1 MHFRKKYLSA
11 LLFGALLFAS
21 AGTFTSC
28 KDYDDDI
35 NNLQEQINTI
45 ASSLNDL
52 KTKVESMGG
61 VKDVTFADGVLT
73 VTTDAGSATYT
84 IPDKVGIT
92 KVELKDG
99 VLYVDDVEAGKA
111 QTVEVKD
118 GILYIDGEAQ
128 ELNVNFDSNVV
139 AVIDKA
145 AGIYTLTVNNETIEL
160 PIAYATVSVKPVGN
174 TYFTENTIKTYT
186 GVDNQDHSYEYTNYV
201 YNQEPGGAGI
211 GIHWARAAKD
221 VTWDGPKG
229 NITKDMLLVGQI
241 AGSQVSVRPV
251 TFDLT
256 TAELGLISSTGV
268 VAPVTVKAWAGQ
280 DNGPIN
286 SGSRASVNS
295 LQHGDY
301 ALTVELDKDLT
312 DRQVVESFATA
323 DGNANVKYALTVDG
337 VKVTDYVY
345 VIDTQLKAD
354 AQLAAPEVD
363 GDKLCFGGESWFR
376 RTWDNNNTYDVPAG
390 THKISYADGRVYDV
404 KVEIDPSSESD
415 AKVYGLS
422 IDTQAGTITIGEKAQ
437 ERNFKLKVTLIDVN
451 GNISKTEVVGVRFA
465 ERTSQTVELE
475 ASQYTV
481 TPAQVKDI
489 VIDLGET
496 FTSLTDE
503 EAITIQS
510 VGNIDWTTEDD
521 KFLIDK
527 DLLKKLGHA
536 DPVLDLTGGIVYYED
551 EACTK
556 PISEDDFKKGEA
568 VKKIRYAKIPVNPAN
583 MYSTAYNP
591 AATTGEHLL
600 KLTLKRN
607 TGVGAGDTNV
617 TIKTVNVPVHV
628 TMPTWDEVFKTT
640 TQWNSNTYITRI
652 ANENLNDVKIS
663 MDAFGDVNNE
673 WLGEHN
679 NIKITKLV
687 YTDKEG
693 REQQAGALNY
703 PYVVSTPVQ
712 LKYTALTN
720 GTVESGKLAFTTMN
734 AVAEYVVGGVSD
746 FTIQKEFTVQLK
758 SIFED
763 AAFTATSAKIGN
775 DNIIKDLKIGLN
787 GYDVKVNANDFTNLG
802 FTNPDGTVGQFV
814 LEPSP
819 IATGRTNEISYQL
832 VAECSSLTNP
842 KATLTTDG
850 VLISGDAG
858 TIETGKGGTFT
869 IVFTDAMGVQT
880 TAKINFTK

>member
-1 MHFRKKYLSA
+1 MRKKYLSA

-99 VLYVDDVEAGKA
+99 VLYVDGVEAGKA

-160 PIAYATVSVKPVGN
+160 PIAYATVTVKTVDNN
-174 TYFTENTIKTYT
+174 TYFTENTLGILNT
-186 GVDNQDHSYEYTNYV
+186 
-201 YNQEPGGAGI
+201 GAGV
-211 GIHWARAAKD
+211 GIHWARATKD

-229 NITKDMLLVGQI
+229 NITKDMLVVGQI
-241 AGSQVSVRPV
+241 KGVEVSVRPV

-280 DNGPIN
+280 DNGPIHTT
-286 SGSRASVNS
+286 SRVSVND

-301 ALTVELDKDLT
+301 ALTVELNKDLT

-323 DGNANVKYALTVDG
+323 DGNANVKYALTVNG
-337 VKVTDYVY
+337 VKATDYVY

-363 GDKLCFGGESWFR
+363 GDKLCFGGEKMGVL
-376 RTWDNNNTYDVPAG
+376 DNRYWGYNLPVG

-422 IDTQAGTITIGEKAQ
+422 VDTQAGTITIGEKAL
-437 ERNFKLKVTLIDVN
+437 ERSFKLKVTLIDVN
-451 GNISKTEVVGVRFA
+451 GNISSTKVVNVYFG

-489 VIDLGET
+489 VIDLGDT

-503 EAITIQS
+503 EAITIKYPW
-510 VGNIDWTTEDD
+510 NIDWTTEDTN
-521 KFLIDK
+521 FLVEQTT
-527 DLLKKLGHA
+527 LTGLGHS
-536 DPVLDLTGGIVYYED
+536 DPEIDMTGGIVYYED

-556 PISEDDFKKGEA
+556 PINKDDFADGEA
-568 VKKIRYAKIPVNPAN
+568 VKKIRYAKIPVNPAHVCTDIYGN
-583 MYSTAYNP
+583 LVTSTGYNTS
-591 AATTGEHLL
+591 ATTGEHLL
-600 KLTLKRN
+600 KLTLKRY
-607 TGVGAGDTNV
+607 TGVGAGDTQV

-640 TQWNSNTYITRI
+640 TQWNGNTYVTRLS
-652 ANENLNDVKIS
+652 NVDVTTPSAEIS

-673 WLGEHN
+673 WLGAHN
-679 NIKITKLV
+679 NIVVKELK

-693 REQQAGALNY
+693 RKQVAGTEGSL
-703 PYVVSTPVQ
+703 VSTPVE
-712 LKYTALTN
+712 LKYSELTKGTA
-720 GTVESGKLAFTTMN
+720 ESGKLAFTTMN
-734 AVAEYVVGGVSD
+734 AVAEYVIGGVSD

-775 DNIIKDLKIGLN
+775 NNVIKDLKIGLN
-787 GYDVKVNANDFTNLG
+787 GYDVKVNSADFTALDYIK
-802 FTNPDGTVGQFV
+802 PDGTSAQFT
-814 LEPSP
+814 LT
-819 IATGRTNEISYQL
+819 TGNTTNSDDINYKL

-850 VLISGDAG
+850 VLISGEAG

>member
-1 MHFRKKYLSA
+1 MRKKYLSA

-73 VTTDAGSATYT
+73 VTTDAGSVTYN
-84 IPDKVGIT
+84 IPDKVGVT
-92 KVELKDG
+92 KVELTNG
-99 VLYVDDVEAGKA
+99 VLYVDGVEAGKA

-128 ELNVNFDSNVV
+128 ELNVDFDSNVI
-139 AVIDKA
+139 AETDKA
-145 AGIYTLTVNNETIEL
+145 AGTCTLTVNNEKIVL
-160 PIAYATVSVKPVGN
+160 PLAYADVAVKVVGN
-174 TYFTENTIKTYT
+174 TYFTENTIK
-186 GVDNQDHSYEYTNYV
+186 EYYNDLDYV
-201 YNQEPGGAGI
+201 YNWEPKGAGI

-221 VTWDGPKG
+221 ITWDGPKG
-229 NITKDMLLVGQI
+229 NITKDMLVVGQI
-241 AGSQVSVRPV
+241 AGAQVSVRPV
-251 TFDLT
+251 TFDLS

-268 VAPVTVKAWAGQ
+268 EAPVTVKAWAGQ

-286 SGSRASVNS
+286 SGSRVSVND

-301 ALTVELDKDLT
+301 ALTIELNKDLT
-312 DRQVVESFATA
+312 DRQVVESFATV

-354 AQLAAPEVD
+354 AQLAAPEVNS
-363 GDKLCFGGESWFR
+363 DKLCFGGEK
-376 RTWDNNNTYDVPAG
+376 TTGTTYYEDGFEFPVFDVPIG
-390 THKISYADGRVYDV
+390 THKINYADGRVYDV

-422 IDTQAGTITIGEKAQ
+422 VDTQAGTITIGEKAQ

-510 VGNIDWTTEDD
+510 VWNIDWTTEDN

-527 DLLKKLGHA
+527 NLLNRLGHEN
-536 DPVLDLTGGIVYYED
+536 PELDLTGGIVYYED

-583 MYSTAYNP
+583 KYSTAYNDN
-591 AATTGEHLL
+591 ATTGEHLL
-600 KLTLKRN
+600 KLTLRRN

-640 TQWNSNTYITRI
+640 TQWNGNTYVTRLS
-652 ANENLNDVKIS
+652 NVDVTTPSAEIS

-673 WLGEHN
+673 WLGAHN
-679 NIKITKLV
+679 NIVVKELK

-693 REQQAGALNY
+693 REQVAGAEGGF
-703 PYVVSTPVQ
+703 VSNPVA
-712 LKYTALTN
+712 LDYSALTK
-720 GTVESGKLAFTTMN
+720 GTAQSGKLAFTTMN
-734 AVAEYVVGGVSD
+734 AVAEYTIGGVSA

-775 DNIIKDLKIGLN
+775 DNVIKDLKIGLN
-787 GYDVKVNANDFTNLG
+787 GYDVKVNATDFTTLG

-814 LEPSP
+814 FVAYP
-819 IATGRTNEISYQL
+819 ISTGRTNEIGCQL
-832 VAECSSLTNP
+832 IAECSSLTNP

>member
-1 MHFRKKYLSA
+1 MRKKYLSA

-160 PIAYATVSVKPVGN
+160 PIAYATVSVKPVDDD
-174 TYFTENTIKTYT
+174 TYFTENTLGISNTAA
-186 GVDNQDHSYEYTNYV
+186 GV
-201 YNQEPGGAGI
+201 
-211 GIHWARAAKD
+211 GIHWARATKD

-229 NITKDMLLVGQI
+229 NITKDMLVVGQI
-241 AGSQVSVRPV
+241 KGAGVSVRPV

-286 SGSRASVNS
+286 SSSRVGVNN

-301 ALTVELDKDLT
+301 ALTVELNKDLT

-323 DGNANVKYALTVDG
+323 DGNANVMYALTVNG
-337 VKVTDYVY
+337 VKATDYVY

-354 AQLAAPEVD
+354 AQLAAPEVED
-363 GDKLCFGGESWFR
+363 YKLCFGGVSG
-376 RTWDNNNTYDVPAG
+376 TYYDLPVG

-422 IDTQAGTITIGEKAQ
+422 VDTQAGTITIGEKAQ

-489 VIDLGET
+489 VIDLGDT

-503 EAITIQS
+503 EAITIQG
-510 VGNIDWTTEDD
+510 VWNIDWTTEDN

-527 DLLKKLGHA
+527 NLLKTLGHA
-536 DPVLDLTGGIVYYED
+536 NPVLDLTGGIVYYED

-583 MYSTAYNP
+583 MYSTAYNSN
-591 AATTGEHLL
+591 ATTGEHLL
-600 KLTLKRN
+600 KLTLRRN

-640 TQWNSNTYITRI
+640 TQWSSNTYITRI

-814 LEPSP
+814 LVPSP

-842 KATLTTDG
+842 QATLNANG
-850 VLISGDAG
+850 VLISGTAG
-858 TIETGKGGTFT
+858 TIEAGKGGTFT
-869 IVFTDAMGVQT
+869 IVFTDVMGVQT

>member
-1 MHFRKKYLSA
+1 MRKKYLSA

-99 VLYVDDVEAGKA
+99 VLYVDGVEAGKA

-160 PIAYATVSVKPVGN
+160 PIAYATVSVKSVGN
-174 TYFTENTIKTYT
+174 TYFTENTLGILNNTVA
-186 GVDNQDHSYEYTNYV
+186 GV
-201 YNQEPGGAGI
+201 
-211 GIHWARAAKD
+211 GIHWARATKD

-229 NITKDMLLVGQI
+229 NITKDMLVVGQI
-241 AGSQVSVRPV
+241 KGAEVSVRPV

-268 VAPVTVKAWAGQ
+268 EAPVTVKAWAGQ

-301 ALTVELDKDLT
+301 ALTVELNKDLT

-363 GDKLCFGGESWFR
+363 GDKLCFGGESWFK
-376 RTWDNNNTYDVPAG
+376 RTWDNNNNLSYNTYDVPAG
-390 THKISYADGRVYDV
+390 THKISYADGRIYDV

-422 IDTQAGTITIGEKAQ
+422 VDTQAGTITIGEKAQ

-451 GNISKTEVVGVRFA
+451 GNISKTEVVEVRFA

-510 VGNIDWTTEDD
+510 VGNIDWTTEDN

-527 DLLKKLGHA
+527 NLLNRLGHEN
-536 DPVLDLTGGIVYYED
+536 PVLDLTGGIVYYED

-600 KLTLKRN
+600 KLTLRRN

-640 TQWNSNTYITRI
+640 TQWNGNTYVTRI
-652 ANENLNDVKIS
+652 ANENLNDVEIS

-693 REQQAGALNY
+693 REQQAGASNY

-712 LKYTALTN
+712 LNYTALTK

-734 AVAEYVVGGVSD
+734 AIAEYVIGGVSE

-787 GYDVKVNANDFTNLG
+787 GYDVKVNATDFTTLG
-802 FTNPDGTVGQFV
+802 FTNPDGTIGQFV
-814 LEPSP
+814 LVPGL
-819 IATGRTNEISYQL
+819 ITTGSTNEISYQL
-832 VAECSSLTNP
+832 IAECSSLTNP
-842 KATLTTDG
+842 QATLNANG
-850 VLISGDAG
+850 VLISGTAG

-869 IVFTDAMGVQT
+869 IVFTDVMGVQT

>member
-1 MHFRKKYLSA
+1 MRKKYLSA

-99 VLYVDDVEAGKA
+99 VLYVDGVEAGKA

-160 PIAYATVSVKPVGN
+160 PIAYATVSVKSVGN
-174 TYFTENTIKTYT
+174 TYFTENTLGISNTAA
-186 GVDNQDHSYEYTNYV
+186 GV
-201 YNQEPGGAGI
+201 
-211 GIHWARAAKD
+211 GIHWARATKD

-229 NITKDMLLVGQI
+229 NITKDMLVVGQI
-241 AGSQVSVRPV
+241 KGAEVSVRPV

-286 SGSRASVNS
+286 SGSDSRVGVND

-301 ALTVELDKDLT
+301 ALTVELNKDLT

-323 DGNANVKYALTVDG
+323 DGNANVMYALTVNG
-337 VKVTDYVY
+337 VKATDYVY

-363 GDKLCFGGESWFR
+363 VDKLCFGGEER
-376 RTWDNNNTYDVPAG
+376 DVLDNGYWGYNLPVG

-422 IDTQAGTITIGEKAQ
+422 VDTQAGTITIGEKAL
-437 ERNFKLKVTLIDVN
+437 ERSFKLKVTLIDVN
-451 GNISKTEVVGVRFA
+451 GNISSTKVVNVYFG

-503 EAITIQS
+503 EAITIQG
-510 VGNIDWTTEDD
+510 VWNIDWTTEDD

-527 DLLKKLGHA
+527 NLLNTLGHA
-536 DPVLDLTGGIVYYED
+536 NPVLDLTGGIVYYED

-583 MYSTAYNP
+583 MYSTAYNSN
-591 AATTGEHLL
+591 ATTGEHLL
-600 KLTLKRN
+600 KLTLRRN

-640 TQWNSNTYITRI
+640 TQWNGNTYVTRLSNVDITNRLV
-652 ANENLNDVKIS
+652 NIS

-673 WLGEHN
+673 WLGAHN
-679 NIKITKLV
+679 SIVVKELK

-693 REQQAGALNY
+693 REQVAGAEGGF
-703 PYVVSTPVQ
+703 VSTPVE
-712 LKYTALTN
+712 LDYSALTN
-720 GTVESGKLAFTTMN
+720 GTDQSGKLAFTTMN
-734 AVAEYVVGGVSD
+734 AVAEYVIGGVSD

-763 AAFTATSAKIGN
+763 ATFTATSAKIN
-775 DNIIKDLKIGLN
+775 NSRIIEGLKIGLN
-787 GYDVKVNANDFTNLG
+787 GHEVKVNSNDFMYLG
-802 FTNPDGTVGQFV
+802 YTNPDATIGQFV
-814 LEPSP
+814 FRPINSLTPS
-819 IATGRTNEISYQL
+819 IGTADEIYYEL

-842 KATLTTDG
+842 QASLVADG
-850 VLISGDAG
+850 VQITGTAG
-858 TIETGKGGTFT
+858 NIETGKGGTFT

>member
-1 MHFRKKYLSA
+1 MRKKYLSA

-111 QTVEVKD
+111 QTVEVKN

-160 PIAYATVSVKPVGN
+160 PIAYATVSVKPEGD
-174 TYFTENTIKTYT
+174 TYFTENTLGISNTAA
-186 GVDNQDHSYEYTNYV
+186 GV
-201 YNQEPGGAGI
+201 
-211 GIHWARAAKD
+211 GIHWARATKD

-229 NITKDMLLVGQI
+229 NITKDMLVVGQI
-241 AGSQVSVRPV
+241 KGAEVSVRPV

-280 DNGPIN
+280 DNGPIH
-286 SGSRASVNS
+286 SISRVGVND

-301 ALTVELDKDLT
+301 ALTVELNKDLT

-354 AQLAAPEVD
+354 AQLTAPEVKD
-363 GDKLCFGGESWFR
+363 NKLCFGGEER
-376 RTWDNNNTYDVPAG
+376 DVLDNGYLGYNLPVG

-422 IDTQAGTITIGEKAQ
+422 VDTQAGTITIGEKAL
-437 ERNFKLKVTLIDVN
+437 ERSFKLKVTLIDVN
-451 GNISKTEVVGVRFA
+451 GNISSTKVVNVYFG

-503 EAITIQS
+503 EAITIQG
-510 VGNIDWTTEDD
+510 VWNIDWTTEDD

-527 DLLKKLGHA
+527 NLLNNLGHA
-536 DPVLDLTGGIVYYED
+536 NPVLDLTGGIVYYED

-556 PISEDDFKKGEA
+556 PISEDDFEKGEA

-583 MYSTAYNP
+583 IYSTAYNP

-600 KLTLKRN
+600 KLTLRRN

-640 TQWNSNTYITRI
+640 TQWSSNTYITRI

>member
-1 MHFRKKYLSA
+1 MRKKYLSA

-45 ASSLNDL
+45 ASSLEDL
-52 KTKVESMGG
+52 KTKVEAMGG
-61 VKDVTFADGVLT
+61 VQDVTFADGVLT
-73 VTTDAGSATYT
+73 VTTNSGSATYN

-92 KVELKDG
+92 KVELKDN
-99 VLYVDDVEAGKA
+99 VLYVDGVEAGKVSAESA
-111 QTVEVKD
+111 QKIEVKD
-118 GILYIDGEAQ
+118 GVLYIDGEAQ
-128 ELNVNFDSNVV
+128 NLNVDFDSNVV

-160 PIAYATVSVKPVGN
+160 PIAYATVSVKAVGN
-174 TYFTENTIKTYT
+174 TYFTENTPEISNTAA
-186 GVDNQDHSYEYTNYV
+186 GV
-201 YNQEPGGAGI
+201 
-211 GIHWARAAKD
+211 GIHWARATKD

-229 NITKDMLLVGQI
+229 NITKDMLVVGQI
-241 AGSQVSVRPV
+241 KGAEVSVRPV

-280 DNGPIN
+280 DNGPIHTN
-286 SGSRASVNS
+286 SRVSVNN

-301 ALTVELDKDLT
+301 ALTVELNKDLT

-323 DGNANVKYALTVDG
+323 DGNANVMYALTVNG
-337 VKVTDYVY
+337 VKATDYVY

-354 AQLAAPEVD
+354 AQLAAPEVED
-363 GDKLCFGGESWFR
+363 SKLCFGGEESK
-376 RTWDNNNTYDVPAG
+376 TLDNGYWGYDLPVG

-404 KVEIDPSSESD
+404 KVEIDPSSQSD
-415 AKVYGLS
+415 AAVYGLS
-422 IDTQAGTITIGEKAQ
+422 VNTQAGTITIGEKAL
-437 ERNFKLKVTLIDVN
+437 ERSFKLKVTLIDVN
-451 GNISKTEVVGVRFA
+451 GNISSTKVVNVYFG

-489 VIDLGET
+489 VIDLGDT

-510 VGNIDWTTEDD
+510 VWNIDWTTEDD

-527 DLLKKLGHA
+527 NLLNTLGHA
-536 DPVLDLTGGIVYYED
+536 NPVLDLTGGIVYYED

-556 PISEDDFKKGEA
+556 PISENDFKKGEA

-583 MYSTAYNP
+583 MYSTAYNSN
-591 AATTGEHLL
+591 ATTGEHLL
-600 KLTLKRN
+600 KLTLRRN

-640 TQWNSNTYITRI
+640 TQWSSNTYITRI

-734 AVAEYVVGGVSD
+734 AVAEYTIGGVSK

-814 LEPSP
+814 LVPSP

-842 KATLTTDG
+842 QATLTTDG
-850 VLISGDAG
+850 VLISGTAG
-858 TIETGKGGTFT
+858 TIEAGKGGTFT
-869 IVFTDAMGVQT
+869 IVFTDVMGVQT

>member
-1 MHFRKKYLSA
+1 MRKKYLSA

-174 TYFTENTIKTYT
+174 NTYFTENTLGISNTAA
-186 GVDNQDHSYEYTNYV
+186 GV
-201 YNQEPGGAGI
+201 
-211 GIHWARAAKD
+211 GIHWARATKD

-229 NITKDMLLVGQI
+229 NITKDMLVVGQI
-241 AGSQVSVRPV
+241 KGAEVSVRPV

-280 DNGPIN
+280 DNGPIHTI
-286 SGSRASVNS
+286 SRVDVNN

-301 ALTVELDKDLT
+301 ALTVELNKDLT

-323 DGNANVKYALTVDG
+323 DGNANVMYALTVNG
-337 VKVTDYVY
+337 VKATDYVY

-354 AQLAAPEVD
+354 AQLAAPEVKD
-363 GDKLCFGGESWFR
+363 NKLCFGGVSG
-376 RTWDNNNTYDVPAG
+376 TYYNLPVG

-422 IDTQAGTITIGEKAQ
+422 VDTQAGTITIGEKAL
-437 ERNFKLKVTLIDVN
+437 ERSFKLKVTLIDVN
-451 GNISKTEVVGVRFA
+451 GNISNTKVVEVYFA

-489 VIDLGET
+489 VIDLGDT

-503 EAITIQS
+503 EAITIKYPW
-510 VGNIDWTTEDD
+510 NIDWTTEDTN
-521 KFLIDK
+521 FLVDQTT
-527 DLLKKLGHA
+527 LTRLGHS
-536 DPVLDLTGGIVYYED
+536 DSEIDMTGGIVYYED

-556 PISEDDFKKGEA
+556 PIKEDDFQNGEA
-568 VKKIRYAKIPVNPAN
+568 VKKIRYAKIPVNPAHGCTDIYGN
-583 MYSTAYNP
+583 LVTSTGYNTS
-591 AATTGEHLL
+591 ATTGEHLL
-600 KLTLKRN
+600 KLTLKRY
-607 TGVGAGDTNV
+607 TGVGAGDTQV

-640 TQWNSNTYITRI
+640 TQWNGNTYVTRLS
-652 ANENLNDVKIS
+652 NVDVTTSSAEIS

-679 NIKITKLV
+679 NIVVKELK

-693 REQQAGALNY
+693 REQVAGAEGGL
-703 PYVVSTPVQ
+703 VSTPVA
-712 LKYTALTN
+712 LDYSALTN
-720 GTVESGKLAFTTMN
+720 GTAQSGKLAFTTMN
-734 AVAEYVVGGVSD
+734 AVAEYTIGDVSA

-775 DNIIKDLKIGLN
+775 NNVIKDLKIGLN
-787 GYDVKVNANDFTNLG
+787 GYDVKVNSADFTALDYIK
-802 FTNPDGTVGQFV
+802 PDGTLAQFI
-814 LEPSP
+814 LT
-819 IATGRTNEISYQL
+819 TGNTTNSDDINYKL

>member
-1 MHFRKKYLSA
+1 MRKKYLSA

-45 ASSLNDL
+45 ASSLKDL

-61 VKDVTFADGVLT
+61 VQNVTFADGVLT

-160 PIAYATVSVKPVGN
+160 PIAFANVKINLVSDFNGSDGF
-174 TYFTENTIKTYT
+174 YFTECGLNGNVNTQQK
-186 GVDNQDHSYEYTNYV
+186 N
-201 YNQEPGGAGI
+201 
-211 GIHWARAAKD
+211 GIHWARATKD
-221 VTWDGPKG
+221 VTWNGPKG
-229 NITKDMLLVGQI
+229 NITKDMLVVGQI
-241 AGSQVSVRPV
+241 KGAEVSVRPV

-286 SGSRASVNS
+286 SGSRVGVNN

-301 ALTVELDKDLT
+301 ALTVELNKDLT

-323 DGNANVKYALTVDG
+323 DGNANVMYALTVNG
-337 VKVTDYVY
+337 VKATDYVY

-354 AQLAAPEVD
+354 AQLAAPEVED
-363 GDKLCFGGESWFR
+363 YKLCFGGVSG
-376 RTWDNNNTYDVPAG
+376 TYYDLPVG

-422 IDTQAGTITIGEKAQ
+422 VDTQAGTITIGEKAL
-437 ERNFKLKVTLIDVN
+437 ERSFKLKVTLIDVN
-451 GNISKTEVVGVRFA
+451 GNISNTKVVEVYFA

-489 VIDLGET
+489 VIDLGDT

-503 EAITIQS
+503 EAITIQ
-510 VGNIDWTTEDD
+510 VVWNIDWTTEDN

-527 DLLKKLGHA
+527 NLLNNLGHA
-536 DPVLDLTGGIVYYED
+536 NPVLDLTGGIVYYED

-556 PISEDDFKKGEA
+556 PISEDDFEKGEA

-583 MYSTAYNP
+583 IYSTAYNSN
-591 AATTGEHLL
+591 ATTGEHLL
-600 KLTLKRN
+600 KLTLRRE
-607 TGVGAGDTNV
+607 TGVGAGNTNV

-640 TQWNSNTYITRI
+640 TQWNGNTYVTRLSNVDITNRLV
-652 ANENLNDVKIS
+652 NIS

-673 WLGEHN
+673 WLGAHN
-679 NIKITKLV
+679 NIVVKELK

-693 REQQAGALNY
+693 REQVAGVEGGL
-703 PYVVSTPVQ
+703 VSTPVE
-712 LKYTALTN
+712 LDYSALTN
-720 GTVESGKLAFTTMN
+720 GTDQSGKLAFTTMN
-734 AVAEYVVGGVSD
+734 AVAEYTIGGVSK

-763 AAFTATSAKIGN
+763 AAFTATSAKIN
-775 DNIIKDLKIGLN
+775 NSRIIEGLKIGLN
-787 GYDVKVNANDFTNLG
+787 GHEVKVNSNDFMYLG
-802 FTNPDGTVGQFV
+802 YTNPDATIGQFV
-814 LEPSP
+814 FRPINSLTPS
-819 IATGRTNEISYQL
+819 IGTADEIYYEL

-842 KATLTTDG
+842 QASLVADG
-850 VLISGDAG
+850 VQITGTAG
-858 TIETGKGGTFT
+858 NIETGKGGTFT

>member
-1 MHFRKKYLSA
+1 MRKKYLSA

-111 QTVEVKD
+111 QTVEVKN

-160 PIAYATVSVKPVGN
+160 PIAYATVSVKPEGD
-174 TYFTENTIKTYT
+174 TYFTENTLGISNTAA
-186 GVDNQDHSYEYTNYV
+186 GV
-201 YNQEPGGAGI
+201 
-211 GIHWARAAKD
+211 GIHWARATKD

-229 NITKDMLLVGQI
+229 NITKDMLVVGQI
-241 AGSQVSVRPV
+241 KGAEVSVRPV

-280 DNGPIN
+280 DNGPIH
-286 SGSRASVNS
+286 SISRVGVND

-301 ALTVELDKDLT
+301 ALTVELNKDLT

-354 AQLAAPEVD
+354 AQLTAPEVKD
-363 GDKLCFGGESWFR
+363 NKLCFGGEER
-376 RTWDNNNTYDVPAG
+376 DVLDNGYLGYNLPVG

-422 IDTQAGTITIGEKAQ
+422 VDTQAGTITIGEKAL
-437 ERNFKLKVTLIDVN
+437 ERSFKLKVTLIDVN
-451 GNISKTEVVGVRFA
+451 GNISSTKVVNVYFG

-503 EAITIQS
+503 EAITIQG
-510 VGNIDWTTEDD
+510 VWNIDWTTEDD

-527 DLLKKLGHA
+527 NLLNNLGHA
-536 DPVLDLTGGIVYYED
+536 NPVLDLTGGIVYYED

-556 PISEDDFKKGEA
+556 PISEDDFEKGEA

-583 MYSTAYNP
+583 IYSTAYNP

-600 KLTLKRN
+600 KLTLRRN

-640 TQWNSNTYITRI
+640 TQWSSNTYITRI

-858 TIETGKGGTFT
+858 TIEAGKGGTFT
-869 IVFTDAMGVQT
+869 IVFTDEMGVQT

>member
-1 MHFRKKYLSA
+1 MRKKYLSA

-99 VLYVDDVEAGKA
+99 VLYVDGVEAGKA

-160 PIAYATVSVKPVGN
+160 PIAYATVTVKTVGN
-174 TYFTENTIKTYT
+174 DTYFTENTLGISNT
-186 GVDNQDHSYEYTNYV
+186 
-201 YNQEPGGAGI
+201 GAGV
-211 GIHWARAAKD
+211 GIHWARATKD

-229 NITKDMLLVGQI
+229 NITKDMLVVGQI
-241 AGSQVSVRPV
+241 KGVEVSVRPV

-280 DNGPIN
+280 DNGPIHTT
-286 SGSRASVNS
+286 SRVSVND

-301 ALTVELDKDLT
+301 ALTVELNKDLT

-323 DGNANVKYALTVDG
+323 DGNANVKYALTVNG
-337 VKVTDYVY
+337 VKATDYVY

-363 GDKLCFGGESWFR
+363 GDKLCFGGEKMGVL
-376 RTWDNNNTYDVPAG
+376 DNRYWGYNLPVG

-422 IDTQAGTITIGEKAQ
+422 VDTQAGTITIGEKAL
-437 ERNFKLKVTLIDVN
+437 ERSFKLKVTLIDVN
-451 GNISKTEVVGVRFA
+451 GNISSTKVVNVYFG

-489 VIDLGET
+489 VIDLGDT

-503 EAITIQS
+503 EAITIKYPW
-510 VGNIDWTTEDD
+510 NIDWTTEDS
-521 KFLIDK
+521 KFLVDRNTLSQLAENSPK
-527 DLLKKLGHA
+527 
-536 DPVLDLTGGIVYYED
+536 LDLTGGIVYYED

-556 PISEDDFKKGEA
+556 PIKEDDFQNGEA

-583 MYSTAYNP
+583 IYSTAYNP

-600 KLTLKRN
+600 KLTLRRY

-640 TQWNSNTYITRI
+640 TQWNGNTYVTRI
-652 ANENLNDVKIS
+652 ANENLNDVEIS

-693 REQQAGALNY
+693 REQQAGASNY

-712 LKYTALTN
+712 LNYTALTN

-734 AVAEYVVGGVSD
+734 AIAEYVIGGVSE

-787 GYDVKVNANDFTNLG
+787 GYDVKVNATDFTTLG
-802 FTNPDGTVGQFV
+802 FTNPDGTIGQFV
-814 LEPSP
+814 LVPGP
-819 IATGRTNEISYQL
+819 RTTGRTNEISYQL
-832 VAECSSLTNP
+832 IAECSSLTNP
-842 KATLTTDG
+842 QATLNANG
-850 VLISGDAG
+850 VLISGTAG

-869 IVFTDAMGVQT
+869 IVFTDVMGVQT

>member
-1 MHFRKKYLSA
+1 MRKKYLSA

-73 VTTDAGSATYT
+73 VTTNSGSATYN

-92 KVELKDG
+92 KVELKDN
-99 VLYVDDVEAGKA
+99 VLYVDGVEAGKVSAESA
-111 QTVEVKD
+111 QKIEVKD
-118 GILYIDGEAQ
+118 GVLYIDGEAQ
-128 ELNVNFDSNVV
+128 DLNVDFDSNVV

-160 PIAYATVSVKPVGN
+160 PIAYATVSVKVVGN
-174 TYFTENTIKTYT
+174 TYFTENTLGISSNTAA
-186 GVDNQDHSYEYTNYV
+186 GV
-201 YNQEPGGAGI
+201 
-211 GIHWARAAKD
+211 GIHWARATKD

-229 NITKDMLLVGQI
+229 NITKDMLVVGQI
-241 AGSQVSVRPV
+241 KGAEVSVRPV

-286 SGSRASVNS
+286 SGSRVGVND

-301 ALTVELDKDLT
+301 ALTVELNKDLT

-323 DGNANVKYALTVDG
+323 DGNANVMYALTVNG
-337 VKVTDYVY
+337 VKATDYVY

-363 GDKLCFGGESWFR
+363 GDKLCFGGEE
-376 RTWDNNNTYDVPAG
+376 TKGTTYYEGDFGFPVFDVPAG
-390 THKISYADGRVYDV
+390 THKINYADGRVYDV

-422 IDTQAGTITIGEKAQ
+422 VDTQAGTITIGEKAQ

-496 FTSLTDE
+496 FTSLSDE
-503 EAITIQS
+503 EAITIQG
-510 VGNIDWTTEDD
+510 VWNIDWTTEDTN
-521 KFLIDK
+521 FLVDQTT
-527 DLLKKLGHA
+527 LTQLGHS
-536 DPVLDLTGGIVYYED
+536 DPEIDMTGGIVYYED

-556 PISEDDFKKGEA
+556 PINKNDFANGEA
-568 VKKIRYAKIPVNPAN
+568 VKKIRYAKIPVNPAHGCTDVYGN
-583 MYSTAYNP
+583 SVFSIGYNTS
-591 AATTGEHLL
+591 ATTGEHLL
-600 KLTLKRN
+600 KLTLRRA
-607 TGVGAGDTNV
+607 TGVGAGNTNV

-640 TQWNSNTYITRI
+640 TQWNGNTYVTRLS
-652 ANENLNDVKIS
+652 NVDVTTPSAEIS

-673 WLGEHN
+673 WLGAHN
-679 NIKITKLV
+679 DIVVKELK

-693 REQQAGALNY
+693 REQVAGTEGG
-703 PYVVSTPVQ
+703 VVSTPVA
-712 LKYTALTN
+712 LEYSALTN
-720 GTVESGKLAFTTMN
+720 GTVQSGKLAFTTMN
-734 AVAEYVVGGVSD
+734 AVAEYTIGGVSK

-775 DNIIKDLKIGLN
+775 NNVIKDLKIGLN
-787 GYDVKVNANDFTNLG
+787 GYDVKVNSTDFTALEYIK
-802 FTNPDGTVGQFV
+802 PDGTSDQFT
-814 LEPSP
+814 LT
-819 IATGRTNEISYQL
+819 TGSTTNSDDINYKL

-842 KATLTTDG
+842 KAVLTADG

>member
-1 MHFRKKYLSA
+1 MRKKYLSA

-45 ASSLNDL
+45 ASSLEDL

-99 VLYVDDVEAGKA
+99 VLYVDGVEAGKA

-160 PIAYATVSVKPVGN
+160 PIAYADVAVKVVDD
-174 TYFTENTIKTYT
+174 TYFTENTLGISSTGT
-186 GVDNQDHSYEYTNYV
+186 GV
-201 YNQEPGGAGI
+201 
-211 GIHWARAAKD
+211 GIHWARATKD

-229 NITKDMLLVGQI
+229 NITKDMLVVGQI
-241 AGSQVSVRPV
+241 KGAEVSVRPV

-286 SGSRASVNS
+286 SGSRVDVND

-301 ALTVELDKDLT
+301 ALTVELNKDLT

-323 DGNANVKYALTVDG
+323 DGNANVMYALTVNG
-337 VKVTDYVY
+337 VKATDYVY

-354 AQLAAPEVD
+354 AQLAAPEVED
-363 GDKLCFGGESWFR
+363 YKLCFGGVSG
-376 RTWDNNNTYDVPAG
+376 TYYNLPVG

-404 KVEIDPSSESD
+404 KVEIDPSSQSD
-415 AKVYGLS
+415 AAVYGLS
-422 IDTQAGTITIGEKAQ
+422 VDTQAGTITIGEKAL
-437 ERNFKLKVTLIDVN
+437 ERSFKLKVTLIDVN
-451 GNISKTEVVGVRFA
+451 GNISNTKVVEVNFA

-503 EAITIQS
+503 EAITIQG
-510 VGNIDWTTEDD
+510 VWNIDWTTEDD

-527 DLLKKLGHA
+527 NLLNTLGHA
-536 DPVLDLTGGIVYYED
+536 NPVLDLTGGIVYYED

-583 MYSTAYNP
+583 MYSTAYNSN
-591 AATTGEHLL
+591 ATTGEHLL
-600 KLTLKRN
+600 KLTLRRN

-640 TQWNSNTYITRI
+640 TQWSSNTYITRI

-814 LEPSP
+814 LVPSP

-842 KATLTTDG
+842 QATLNANG
-850 VLISGDAG
+850 VLISGTAG
-858 TIETGKGGTFT
+858 TIEAGKGGTFT
-869 IVFTDAMGVQT
+869 IVFTDVMGVQT

>member
-1 MHFRKKYLSA
+1 MRKKYLSA

-99 VLYVDDVEAGKA
+99 VLYVDGVEAGKA

-160 PIAYATVSVKPVGN
+160 PIAYATVSVKPVDDD
-174 TYFTENTIKTYT
+174 TYFTENTLGISNTAA
-186 GVDNQDHSYEYTNYV
+186 GV
-201 YNQEPGGAGI
+201 
-211 GIHWARAAKD
+211 GIHWARATKD

-229 NITKDMLLVGQI
+229 NITKDMLVVGQI
-241 AGSQVSVRPV
+241 KGAEVSVRPV

-286 SGSRASVNS
+286 SNSRVDVND

-301 ALTVELDKDLT
+301 ALTVELNKDLT

-323 DGNANVKYALTVDG
+323 DGNANVMYALTVDG

-354 AQLAAPEVD
+354 AQLAAPEVNS
-363 GDKLCFGGESWFR
+363 DKLCFGGEK
-376 RTWDNNNTYDVPAG
+376 TTGTTYYEDGFEFPVFDVPIG
-390 THKISYADGRVYDV
+390 THKINYADGRVYDV

-422 IDTQAGTITIGEKAQ
+422 VDTQAGTITIGEKALK
-437 ERNFKLKVTLIDVN
+437 RSFKLKVTLIDVN
-451 GNISKTEVVGVRFA
+451 GNISNTKVVEVYFA

-503 EAITIQS
+503 EAITIQG
-510 VGNIDWTTEDD
+510 VWNIDWTTEDD

-527 DLLKKLGHA
+527 NLLNNLGHA
-536 DPVLDLTGGIVYYED
+536 NPVLDLTGGIVYYED

-556 PISEDDFKKGEA
+556 PISEDDFEKGEA

-583 MYSTAYNP
+583 IYSTAYNP

-600 KLTLKRN
+600 KLTLRRN

-640 TQWNSNTYITRI
+640 TQWSSNTYITRI

>member
-1 MHFRKKYLSA
+1 MRKKYLSALLFGALA

-99 VLYVDDVEAGKA
+99 VLYVDGVEAGKA

-160 PIAYATVSVKPVGN
+160 PIAYATVSVKPEGN
-174 TYFTENTIKTYT
+174 TYFTENTLGISNTAA
-186 GVDNQDHSYEYTNYV
+186 GV
-201 YNQEPGGAGI
+201 
-211 GIHWARAAKD
+211 GIHWARATKD

-229 NITKDMLLVGQI
+229 NITKDMLVVGQI
-241 AGSQVSVRPV
+241 KGAEVSVRPV

-286 SGSRASVNS
+286 SGSINSGSRVGVND

-301 ALTVELDKDLT
+301 ALTVELNKDLT

-323 DGNANVKYALTVDG
+323 DGKANVMYALTVNG
-337 VKVTDYVY
+337 VKATDYVY

-354 AQLAAPEVD
+354 AQLTAPEVKD
-363 GDKLCFGGESWFR
+363 NKLCFGGEESGVL
-376 RTWDNNNTYDVPAG
+376 DNGYWGYNLPVG

-422 IDTQAGTITIGEKAQ
+422 VDTQAGTITIGEKAL
-437 ERNFKLKVTLIDVN
+437 ERSFKLKVTLIDVN
-451 GNISKTEVVGVRFA
+451 GNISSTKVVNVYFG

-503 EAITIQS
+503 EAITIKS
-510 VGNIDWTTEDD
+510 VWNIDWTTEDD

-527 DLLKKLGHA
+527 NLLKTLGHA
-536 DPVLDLTGGIVYYED
+536 NPVLDLTGGIVYYED

-556 PISEDDFKKGEA
+556 PISEDDFEKGEA

-583 MYSTAYNP
+583 IYSTAYNP

-703 PYVVSTPVQ
+703 PYYVVSTPVQ

-734 AVAEYVVGGVSD
+734 AVAEYVIGDVSD

-819 IATGRTNEISYQL
+819 LATGRTNEISYQL

>member
-1 MHFRKKYLSA
+1 MRKKYLSA

-99 VLYVDDVEAGKA
+99 VLYVDGVEAGKA

-160 PIAYATVSVKPVGN
+160 PIAYATVTVKTAGNN
-174 TYFTENTIKTYT
+174 TYFTENTLGIPNT
-186 GVDNQDHSYEYTNYV
+186 
-201 YNQEPGGAGI
+201 GAGV
-211 GIHWARAAKD
+211 GIHWARATKD

-229 NITKDMLLVGQI
+229 NITKDMLVVGQI
-241 AGSQVSVRPV
+241 KGVEVSVRPV

-280 DNGPIN
+280 DNGPIHTT
-286 SGSRASVNS
+286 SRVSVND

-301 ALTVELDKDLT
+301 ALTVELNKDLT

-323 DGNANVKYALTVDG
+323 DGNANVKYALTVNG
-337 VKVTDYVY
+337 VKATDYVY

-363 GDKLCFGGESWFR
+363 GDKLCFGGVSG
-376 RTWDNNNTYDVPAG
+376 TYYDLPVG

-422 IDTQAGTITIGEKAQ
+422 VDTQAGTITIGEKAL
-437 ERNFKLKVTLIDVN
+437 ERSFKLKVTLIDVN
-451 GNISKTEVVGVRFA
+451 GNISNTKVVEVRFA

-489 VIDLGET
+489 VIDLGDT

-503 EAITIQS
+503 EAITIKYPW
-510 VGNIDWTTEDD
+510 NIDWTTEDTN
-521 KFLIDK
+521 FLVEQTT
-527 DLLKKLGHA
+527 LTRLGHS
-536 DPVLDLTGGIVYYED
+536 DPEIDMTGGIVYYED

-556 PISEDDFKKGEA
+556 PINKDDFADGEA
-568 VKKIRYAKIPVNPAN
+568 VKKIRYAKIPVNPAHGCTDN
-583 MYSTAYNP
+583 FGNFVTSTGYNTR
-591 AATTGEHLL
+591 ATTGEHLL
-600 KLTLKRN
+600 KLTLKRY
-607 TGVGAGDTNV
+607 TGVGAGDTQV

-640 TQWNSNTYITRI
+640 TQWNGNTYVTRLSNVDITNRLV
-652 ANENLNDVKIS
+652 NIS

-673 WLGEHN
+673 WLGAHN
-679 NIKITKLV
+679 SIVVKELK

-693 REQQAGALNY
+693 REQVAGAEGGL
-703 PYVVSTPVQ
+703 VSTPVE
-712 LKYTALTN
+712 LDYSALTN
-720 GTVESGKLAFTTMN
+720 GTAESGKLAFTTMN
-734 AVAEYVVGGVSD
+734 AVAEYVIGGVSD

-763 AAFTATSAKIGN
+763 AAFTATSAKIN
-775 DNIIKDLKIGLN
+775 NSRIIEGLKIGLN
-787 GYDVKVNANDFTNLG
+787 GHEVNVNSNDFMYLG
-802 FTNPDGTVGQFV
+802 YTNPDATIGQFV
-814 LEPSP
+814 FRPSSSP
-819 IATGRTNEISYQL
+819 VSIGTADEIYYKL

-842 KATLTTDG
+842 QASLVADG
-850 VLISGDAG
+850 VQITGTAG
-858 TIETGKGGTFT
+858 NIETGKGGTFT

>member
-1 MHFRKKYLSA
+1 MRKKYLSA

-73 VTTDAGSATYT
+73 VTTDAGSVTYN
-84 IPDKVGIT
+84 IPDKVGVT
-92 KVELKDG
+92 KVELTNG
-99 VLYVDDVEAGKA
+99 VLYVDGVEAGKA

-128 ELNVNFDSNVV
+128 ELNVDFDSNVI
-139 AVIDKA
+139 AETDKA
-145 AGIYTLTVNNETIEL
+145 AGTCTLTVNNEKIVL
-160 PIAYATVSVKPVGN
+160 PLAYANVAVKVVGN
-174 TYFTENTIKTYT
+174 TYFTENSYGNYTDVNGVTYYDTYVWTIDKLRT
-186 GVDNQDHSYEYTNYV
+186 S
-201 YNQEPGGAGI
+201 PGF

-221 VTWDGPKG
+221 ITWDGPKG
-229 NITKDMLLVGQI
+229 NITKDMLVVGQI
-241 AGSQVSVRPV
+241 AGAQVSVRPV
-251 TFDLT
+251 TFDLS

-268 VAPVTVKAWAGQ
+268 VAPVTVKPWAGQ

-301 ALTVELDKDLT
+301 ALTVELNKDLT

-363 GDKLCFGGESWFR
+363 GDKLCFGGVSG
-376 RTWDNNNTYDVPAG
+376 TYYDLPVG

-422 IDTQAGTITIGEKAQ
+422 VDTQAGTITIGEKAQ

-451 GNISKTEVVGVRFA
+451 GNISKTEVVEVRFA

-503 EAITIQS
+503 EAITIQG
-510 VGNIDWTTEDD
+510 VWNIDWTTEDD

-527 DLLKKLGHA
+527 NLLNTLGHA
-536 DPVLDLTGGIVYYED
+536 NPVLDLTGGIVYYED

-556 PISEDDFKKGEA
+556 PISEDDFEKGEA

-600 KLTLKRN
+600 KLTLRRN

-640 TQWNSNTYITRI
+640 TQWNGNTYVTRI
-652 ANENLNDVKIS
+652 ANENLNDVEIS

-693 REQQAGALNY
+693 REQQAGASNY

-712 LKYTALTN
+712 LNYTALTN

-734 AVAEYVVGGVSD
+734 AIAEYVIGGVSE

-787 GYDVKVNANDFTNLG
+787 GYDVKVNATDFTTLG
-802 FTNPDGTVGQFV
+802 FTNPDGTIGQFV
-814 LEPSP
+814 LVPGP
-819 IATGRTNEISYQL
+819 RTTGRTNEISYQL
-832 VAECSSLTNP
+832 IAECSSLTNP
-842 KATLTTDG
+842 QATLNANG
-850 VLISGDAG
+850 VLISGTAG

-869 IVFTDAMGVQT
+869 IVFTDVMGVQT

>member
-1 MHFRKKYLSA
+1 MRKKYLSA

-45 ASSLNDL
+45 ASSLEDL

-61 VKDVTFADGVLT
+61 VQNVTFADGVLT
-73 VTTDAGSATYT
+73 VTTNSGSATYN

-99 VLYVDDVEAGKA
+99 VLYVDGVEAGKA
-111 QTVEVKD
+111 QTVEVKN

-160 PIAYATVSVKPVGN
+160 PIAYADVAVKVINN
-174 TYFTENTIKTYT
+174 TYFTENTPGISYNAA
-186 GVDNQDHSYEYTNYV
+186 GV
-201 YNQEPGGAGI
+201 
-211 GIHWARAAKD
+211 GIHWARATKD

-229 NITKDMLLVGQI
+229 NITKDMLVVGQI
-241 AGSQVSVRPV
+241 KGAEVSVRPV

-286 SGSRASVNS
+286 SGSRVGVND

-301 ALTVELDKDLT
+301 ALTVELNKDLT

-323 DGNANVKYALTVDG
+323 DGNANVMYALTVNG
-337 VKVTDYVY
+337 VKATDYVY

-354 AQLAAPEVD
+354 AQLAAPEVED
-363 GDKLCFGGESWFR
+363 YKLCFGGVSG
-376 RTWDNNNTYDVPAG
+376 TYYDLPVG

-422 IDTQAGTITIGEKAQ
+422 VDTQSGTITIGEKAL
-437 ERNFKLKVTLIDVN
+437 ERSFKLKVTLIDVN
-451 GNISKTEVVGVRFA
+451 GNISNTKVVEVYFA

-489 VIDLGET
+489 VIDLGDT

-503 EAITIQS
+503 EAITIKYPW
-510 VGNIDWTTEDD
+510 NIDWTTEDS
-521 KFLIDK
+521 KFLVDRNTLSQLAENSPK
-527 DLLKKLGHA
+527 
-536 DPVLDLTGGIVYYED
+536 LDLTGGIVYYED

-556 PISEDDFKKGEA
+556 PIKEDDFQNGEA

-583 MYSTAYNP
+583 IYSTAYNP

-600 KLTLKRN
+600 KLTLRRY
-607 TGVGAGDTNV
+607 TGVGADDAYV

-640 TQWNSNTYITRI
+640 TQWNGNTYVTRLS
-652 ANENLNDVKIS
+652 NVDVTTPSAEIS

-673 WLGEHN
+673 WLGAHN
-679 NIKITKLV
+679 NIVVKELK

-693 REQQAGALNY
+693 REQVAGAEGGL
-703 PYVVSTPVQ
+703 VSTPVT
-712 LKYTALTN
+712 LDYSALTN
-720 GTVESGKLAFTTMN
+720 GTAQSGKLAFTTMN
-734 AVAEYVVGGVSD
+734 AVAEYVIGGVSA

-775 DNIIKDLKIGLN
+775 NNVIKDLKIGLN
-787 GYDVKVNANDFTNLG
+787 GYDVKVNSTDFTALEYIK
-802 FTNPDGTVGQFV
+802 PDGNSAQFT
-814 LEPSP
+814 LT
-819 IATGRTNEISYQL
+819 TGNTTNSDDINYEL

>member
-1 MHFRKKYLSA
+1 MRKKYLSA

-160 PIAYATVSVKPVGN
+160 PIAYATVSVKPVDDD
-174 TYFTENTIKTYT
+174 TYFTENTLGISNTAA
-186 GVDNQDHSYEYTNYV
+186 GV
-201 YNQEPGGAGI
+201 
-211 GIHWARAAKD
+211 GIHWARATKD

-229 NITKDMLLVGQI
+229 NITKDMLVVGQI
-241 AGSQVSVRPV
+241 KGAGVSVRPV

-286 SGSRASVNS
+286 SSSRVGVNN

-301 ALTVELDKDLT
+301 ALTVELNKDLT

-323 DGNANVKYALTVDG
+323 DGNANVMYALTVNG
-337 VKVTDYVY
+337 VKATDYVY

-354 AQLAAPEVD
+354 AQLAAPEVED
-363 GDKLCFGGESWFR
+363 YKLCFGGVSG
-376 RTWDNNNTYDVPAG
+376 TYYDLPVG

-422 IDTQAGTITIGEKAQ
+422 VDTQAGTITIGEKAQ

-489 VIDLGET
+489 VIDLGDT

-503 EAITIQS
+503 EAITIQG
-510 VGNIDWTTEDD
+510 VWNIDWTTED
-521 KFLIDK
+521 
-527 DLLKKLGHA
+527 
-536 DPVLDLTGGIVYYED
+536 
-551 EACTK
+551 
-556 PISEDDFKKGEA
+556 
-568 VKKIRYAKIPVNPAN
+568 N
-583 MYSTAYNP
+583 
-591 AATTGEHLL
+591 
-600 KLTLKRN
+600 KLT
-607 TGVGAGDTNV
+607 
-617 TIKTVNVPVHV
+617 
-628 TMPTWDEVFKTT
+628 
-640 TQWNSNTYITRI
+640 
-652 ANENLNDVKIS
+652 
-663 MDAFGDVNNE
+663 
-673 WLGEHN
+673 
-679 NIKITKLV
+679 
-687 YTDKEG
+687 
-693 REQQAGALNY
+693 
-703 PYVVSTPVQ
+703 
-712 LKYTALTN
+712 
-720 GTVESGKLAFTTMN
+720 
-734 AVAEYVVGGVSD
+734 
-746 FTIQKEFTVQLK
+746 
-758 SIFED
+758 
-763 AAFTATSAKIGN
+763 
-775 DNIIKDLKIGLN
+775 
-787 GYDVKVNANDFTNLG
+787 
-802 FTNPDGTVGQFV
+802 
-814 LEPSP
+814 
-819 IATGRTNEISYQL
+819 
-832 VAECSSLTNP
+832 C
-842 KATLTTDG
+842 
-850 VLISGDAG
+850 
-858 TIETGKGGTFT
+858 
-869 IVFTDAMGVQT
+869 
-880 TAKINFTK
+880 